1 MTKTIIAVAIITLIS
16 GVADAFGFIHAA
28 RIWQA
33 DRLVWREVGLSA
45 LGFAVGISAYWLM
58 LRYMQQLGVT
68 APELQSIFWF
78 AATMIGVALGS
89 GAFFGWHPR
98 EQMIALA
105 VITGVGWLLVK
116 TG

>member
-1 MTKTIIAVAIITLIS
+1 MTKYIIAVVIITMIS
-16 GVADAFGFIHAA
+16 GVADAFGFIHSAY
-28 RIWQA
+28 IWQEN
-33 DRLVWREVGLSA
+33 RLVWREVGLSA
-45 LGFAVGISAYWLM
+45 LGFAVGITAYWLM

-68 APELQSIFWF
+68 APELQSVFWF

-89 GAFFGWHPR
+89 GAFFGWHIR

-105 VITGVGWLLVK
+105 VIAGVGWLLVK